1 MKGQKVVFSQ
11 SGQLMEASEVVRWR
25 FAFFVVQFKQ
35 VLPKEWLD
43 IIEAKSGLP
52 FPFFVGQVVQW
63 WFHHRRSVG
72 LLRALA
78 ERLVTHG
85 LKLSLHWNTDRRLTA
100 FSMAPPQS
108 IQIISTIMLFIL
120 GLMLYKVW
128 YLDQIFVLLCGALGF
143 VGGSVY
149 RRSHRWWFC
158 GDHLCR
164 ARVTT
169 SKCRFCGCEVSYE
182 NS

>member
-1 MKGQKVVFSQ
+1 MKGQKVVFFF

-35 VLPKEWLD
+35 VLPREWLG

-63 WFHHRRSVG
+63 WFHHRRSAG

-108 IQIISTIMLFIL
+108 IQVVSTIMLFIL
-120 GLMLYKVW
+120 GLMLYKIW

-143 VGGSVY
+143 VGGSIY

-164 ARVTT
+164 ARVKT
-169 SKCRFCGCEVSYE
+169 SRCRFCGCEVSYE

>member
-52 FPFFVGQVVQW
+52 FPYFVGQVVQW

-72 LLRALA
+72 LYALA
-78 ERLVTHG
+78 ERSVTHAAQ
-85 LKLSLHWNTDRRLTA
+85 A
-100 FSMAPPQS
+100 FSPLEYRPSFDRFFHGAT
-108 IQIISTIMLFIL
+108 TIYSNYFNNYALHTGSDALQVI
-120 GLMLYKVW
+120 W

-164 ARVTT
+164 ARVKT
-169 SKCRFCGCEVSYE
+169 SKCRFCGCEVSL
-182 NS
+182 